1 MNEGLYIV
9 VIILLKSDEGFG
21 SGKEHKLDFCTKFYE
36 NGLDAI

>member
-1 MNEGLYIV
+1 MEDFTL
-9 VIILLKSDEGFG
+9 IIIIILKSDKSFG